1 MCTHHRQFWA
11 LLPHDLLK
19 KSSSEKQRTSNEETV
34 FTRSF
39 VDKKSFFCVETIFC
53 KRRIVNWCLNV
64 ARGRIFACMCW
75 LLILPPWLSSM
86 KIPLSLP
93 HFAPPTLSYFS
104 FLNFIASLHNSH
116 NLMKCSSLGAMF
128 GKKKSPWRRRRWWK
142 IQHNN
147 KTLFHIAYLFHW
159 QIDTFFDFFRVLLG
173 SCKLQTATNVWMHRH
188 RSVLLH
194 ESYFLVINLQKS
206 IIYSSMYPD
215 ESKQTFI

>member
-1 MCTHHRQFWA
+1 MFECCARAHICMYVLAFDIAALIIIDENPIIFAPLRSSHLVIFFFFKFYRIVTQFTQSNEMFITWC
-11 LLPHDLLK
+11 K
-19 KSSSEKQRTSNEETV
+19 KSS
-34 FTRSF
+34 
-39 VDKKSFFCVETIFC
+39 
-53 KRRIVNWCLNV
+53 
-64 ARGRIFACMCW
+64 
-75 LLILPPWLSSM
+75 
-86 KIPLSLP
+86 
-93 HFAPPTLSYFS
+93 
-104 FLNFIASLHNSH
+104 
-116 NLMKCSSLGAMF
+116 
-128 GKKKSPWRRRRWWK
+128 WRRRRWWK

-215 ESKQTFI
+215 ESKQTFIWIHAQTDDVEKKLKSKFRSQKIKCKKWKKIVW